1 MHPVRRNIVIR
12 WGFYAVA
19 LIALGVVIYYQQ
31 DRRPTFRASA
41 IERLA
46 PAEIELP
53 PENVVQTVD
62 TAIEILQG
70 KIAAFPSVKDVD
82 PELIILSEEE
92 AEESLAP
99 RVPLNVSTIFLGP
112 PKKFVI
118 INGVVYQ
125 EGEKLPDGREVKTI
139 DSDGVLVLDN
149 EVTERV
155 AWVPPFRVELKE
167 PEREKTKVF
176 KPEEDLPEEVDAPP
190 EEAGGKIDIENLP
203 PSLTP
208 DQALQVL
215 QQLGRVNQ

>member
-12 WGFYAVA
+12 WGFYILV
-19 LIALGVVIYYQQ
+19 LVALGVVIYYQQ
-31 DRRPTFRASA
+31 DTRPTFRASA

-46 PAEIELP
+46 PEGIELP
-53 PENVVQTVD
+53 PENVVETVD
-62 TAIEILQG
+62 TAIEVLRGRIS
-70 KIAAFPSVKDVD
+70 AFPSVKDVD
-82 PELIILSEEE
+82 PELIILSREE
-92 AEESLAP
+92 AEESLTPRAP
-99 RVPLNVSTIFLGP
+99 LKVSTIFLGP
-112 PKKFVI
+112 PEKFVI

-125 EGEKLPDGREVKTI
+125 EGERLPDGRVVKTI
-139 DSDGVLVLDN
+139 DSEGVLVLDD
-149 EVTERV
+149 EVTSRV

-203 PSLTP
+203 PNLTP

-215 QQLGRVNQ
+215 QQLGKVQQ